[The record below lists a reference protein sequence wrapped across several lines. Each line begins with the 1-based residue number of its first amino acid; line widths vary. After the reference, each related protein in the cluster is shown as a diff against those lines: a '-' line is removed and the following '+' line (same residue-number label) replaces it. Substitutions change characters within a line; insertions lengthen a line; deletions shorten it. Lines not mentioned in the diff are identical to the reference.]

1 MEKNNLAKRDFE
13 EEVISNNL
21 VRRYHIHLPPNYDV
35 SSAFPLL
42 IALHGRLG
50 TGKKMIKQTDFNRI
64 ADREGFIVVYP
75 EGFKRGWAD
84 GRGITHADKRG
95 VDDVAFID
103 KLIEVLQGKLSINH
117 TRIYVAGHSNGG
129 FMAQRLAIERSH
141 KFAAVA
147 VVAASLSEWLASRFT
162 PSRSMPVSF
171 INSTADTVTPYE
183 GGRQPGGAQ
192 VLSVEDTVK
201 IWVRFNGCKEAPEV
215 QDVHGLNNGP
225 LVSVFTYGS
234 CKNHSQVK
242 LYKIKDG
249 GHVWPGESEDLSSSA
264 PPLTAEAA
272 SLIEKETPALR
283 SQIRGV
289 GKLSAGIDASEE
301 IWKFF
306 SSTAQAISSGI
317 QANSGRD

>member
-1 MEKNNLAKRDFE
+1 MANRDFKE
-13 EEVISNNL
+13 TVVSSDM
-21 VRRYHIHLPPNYDV
+21 VRSYHIHLPSNYDV

-50 TGKKMIKQTDFNRI
+50 TGKKMVKQTGFNGI

-84 GRGITHADKRG
+84 GRGITHADKQG

-103 KLIEVLQGKLSINH
+103 KLLEVFQERFSIDS
-117 TRIYVAGHSNGG
+117 TKIYITGHSNGG

-162 PSRSMPVSF
+162 PGRPMPVSF
-171 INSTADTVTPYE
+171 INGTADPVTPYE
-183 GGRQPGGAQ
+183 GGRQPGGAR

-201 IWVRFNGCKEAPEV
+201 IWAHFNVCNKSPEV
-215 QDVHGLNNGP
+215 QEIHGLNNGP
-225 LVSVFTYGS
+225 LVSVLTYGS

-242 LYKIKDG
+242 LYRIEGG
-249 GHVWPGESEDLSSSA
+249 GHVWPGESEDLSSS
-264 PPLTAEAA
+264 
-272 SLIEKETPALR
+272 
-283 SQIRGV
+283 GV

>member
-1 MEKNNLAKRDFE
+1 MANRNFTETVVYND
-13 EEVISNNL
+13 L
-21 VRRYHIHLPPNYDV
+21 VRSYHIHLPSNYDV
-35 SSAFPLL
+35 SNAFPLL

-50 TGKKMIKQTDFNRI
+50 TGKMMFKQTGFNGI

-103 KLIEVLQGKLSINH
+103 KLIMVLKENFSIDH
-117 TRIYVAGHSNGG
+117 GRIYIAGHSNGG

-162 PSRSMPVSF
+162 SGRPMPILF
-171 INSTADTVTPYE
+171 IHGTADPVTPYV
-183 GGRQPGGAQ
+183 GGRQPGGAR

-201 IWVRFNGCKEAPEV
+201 IWAHFNGCNKSPEV
-215 QDVHGLNNGP
+215 QEIHGINGAT
-225 LVSVFTYGS
+225 LVSVFTYVS
-234 CKNHSQVK
+234 CQNHRQVT
-242 LYKIKDG
+242 LYRIEGG
-249 GHVWPGESEDLSSSA
+249 GHVWPGESEGLSKS
-264 PPLTAEAA
+264 
-272 SLIEKETPALR
+272 
-283 SQIRGV
+283 GV
-289 GKLSAGIDASEE
+289 GKLSSEIDASEE

-306 SSTAQAISSGI
+306 RSIA
-317 QANSGRD
+317 R

>member
-1 MEKNNLAKRDFE
+1 MEIKKLPKRDFE
-13 EEVISNNL
+13 ETMVSNDL
-21 VRRYHIHLPPNYDV
+21 VRHYHVHIPATYDT
-35 SSAFPLL
+35 SRSFPLL

-50 TGKKMIKQTDFNRI
+50 TGKKMIRQTGFNVI

-75 EGFKRGWAD
+75 EGFKRSWAD

-103 KLIEVLQGKLSINH
+103 RLIKVFQEKFSIDH

-141 KFAAVA
+141 QFAAVA

-171 INSTADTVTPYE
+171 INGTADPVTPYE
-183 GGRQPGGAQ
+183 GGRQPGGAR

-201 IWVRFNGCKEAPEV
+201 MWVSFNGCKEAPEV
-215 QDVHGLNNGP
+215 QEIRGMENSSI
-225 LVSVFTYGS
+225 VSVLSYGP
-234 CKNHSQVK
+234 CENYSQVK
-242 LYKIKDG
+242 FYRIEGG
-249 GHVWPGESEDLSSSA
+249 GHVWPGEPED
-264 PPLTAEAA
+264 
-272 SLIEKETPALR
+272 IFR
-283 SQIRGV
+283 SGAV
-289 GKLSAGIDASEE
+289 KTKGKIDASEE

-306 SSTAQAISSGI
+306 SSMDQAINSGI